1 MPSIAQEPVSPL
13 SSRKRKL
20 DHHHNVDLQEKLSSP
35 HLSRHT
41 SFPDTTHIPT
51 DTLTERRYTFP
62 KLRRLHFHDSSKR
75 QRIERASP
83 EHDLPPSHNSDPH
96 THPTSHHASRAESP
110 LVSPLSQP
118 IPRRKID
125 LSPCHICYRKPGNHA
140 ELDSFADCESCGK
153 RACYI
158 CIRQCLG
165 SVAAVER
172 DTEMV
177 MGDGDWIGE
186 ETEYDGDVESA
197 KGPGNS
203 GNSVK
208 LGGNVGHKNKICSRC
223 CVERGSE
230 GEVFCLGCVRAE
242 EGG

>member
-13 SSRKRKL
+13 SGRKRKL
-20 DHHHNVDLQEKLSSP
+20 DHHHAVDLQEKLSSP

-41 SFPDTTHIPT
+41 SFPDTTLIHSNP
-51 DTLTERRYTFP
+51 LTERKYTSP
-62 KLRRLHFHDSSKR
+62 KLRRLHLHDSSKR
-75 QRIERASP
+75 QRVEKTSSEHDVQASP
-83 EHDLPPSHNSDPH
+83 SHQHQH
-96 THPTSHHASRAESP
+96 TTRPDSP

-118 IPRRKID
+118 IPRKKID
-125 LSPCHICYRKPGNHA
+125 LSPCHICYRKPGNLT

-153 RACYI
+153 RACYV

-177 MGDGDWIGE
+177 MGEGDWIGVE
-186 ETEYDGDVESA
+186 MGYEGDVES
-197 KGPGNS
+197 GRGNEDS
-203 GNSVK
+203 GNDVK
-208 LGGNVGHKNKICSRC
+208 LDVTAGHKNKICSRC
-223 CVERGSE
+223 CMERGSE